1 MSESRTSL
9 LCPPSQLHRTLC
21 AKKKGVHPHTELKK
35 LNVFKKKMLS
45 LTFHKR
51 RCVEPNADSDGAAV
65 QAEVVTPQQP
75 GLVAT
80 VTCTTLP
87 RVSLAASPSPSVAF
101 PPALTHTHNSTETP
115 YPCTTYPQLKK
126 KRKNHD
132 EADELQMRVC
142 VVLSGAGL

>member
-1 MSESRTSL
+1 
-9 LCPPSQLHRTLC
+9 
-21 AKKKGVHPHTELKK
+21 
-35 LNVFKKKMLS
+35 MLS

-126 KRKNHD
+126 KKKITTKQTSCKCGCVLCSQGLGFKIKIC
-132 EADELQMRVC
+132 ESLPLETLEIKMKEL
-142 VVLSGAGL
+142 